1 MRSTADV
8 VIVGGGCMGCSLA
21 WHLAERGLTDVVLIE
36 REAQLATGSTGKNA
50 GGVRH
55 QFSHPANISLSIE
68 SIAMMAEFEARVGAP
83 IDFHQDGYLF
93 LVSKAVNVAAFQQ
106 NIALQCRMGIDVQW
120 LSAEDALPIAPGLD
134 LTGVR
139 GAAWCAADG
148 VADPNGV
155 TMGFAKGAQARGVEI
170 VRETEVTGVRLAGH
184 HIAGVQTSRGS
195 ISTPVLVNAAGPWAK
210 AIGRYCGVDLP
221 VEPERRHIFIATPER
236 GGSWD
241 APEWEGR
248 MPRSRVLVIDFES
261 TFYFHREGPGL
272 LFGMG
277 DPDETPGFDVT
288 VRWDFLPKV
297 TEMAV
302 RRLPAMADAAVS
314 HAWAGLYEMTP
325 DHNPIIGPSADVSG
339 FYTIAGFSGH
349 GFQHAPAAG
358 RILADLI
365 TGRDPQFDLTPFA
378 ADRFARATRSG
389 ELNVV

>member
-1 MRSTADV
+1 
-8 VIVGGGCMGCSLA
+8 
-21 WHLAERGLTDVVLIE
+21 
-36 REAQLATGSTGKNA
+36 
-50 GGVRH
+50 
-55 QFSHPANISLSIE
+55 
-68 SIAMMAEFEARVGAP
+68 
-83 IDFHQDGYLF
+83 
-93 LVSKAVNVAAFQQ
+93 VAAFQQ
-106 NIALQCRMGIDVQW
+106 NIALQRGMGVNAEW
-120 LSAEDALPIAPGLD
+120 LSAEEAARKAPGID
-134 LTGVR
+134 VSGVR

-170 VRETEVTGVRLAGH
+170 VRETEVTGVRLQGH
-184 HIAGVQTSRGS
+184 RITDVQTTRGS
-195 ISTPVLVNAAGPWAK
+195 ISTPILVNAAGPWAK
-210 AIGRYCGVDLP
+210 SIGRLCGVDVP

-248 MPRSRVLVIDFES
+248 IPRSRVLVIDFES
-261 TFYFHREGPGL
+261 TFYFHREGPGV

-277 DPDETPGFDVT
+277 DPDEAPGFDIT
-288 VRWDFLPKV
+288 VRWDFLPRV
-297 TEMAV
+297 TEVAI

-339 FYTIAGFSGH
+339 FFTIAGFSGH

-358 RILADLI
+358 RILADVL
-365 TGRDPQFDLTPFA
+365 TGRDPRFDLSPFA
-378 ADRFARATRSG
+378 ADRFARTTRSG

>member
-21 WHLAERGLTDVVLIE
+21 WHLAERGLTNVILIE

-68 SIAMMAEFEARVGAP
+68 SIGMMAEFEARVGAP

-106 NIALQCRMGIDVQW
+106 NIALQRRMGIDVQW

-184 HIAGVQTSRGS
+184 HTAGVQTSRGS

-210 AIGRYCGVDLP
+210 AIGRYCGVDVP

-236 GGSWD
+236 GSSWD

-248 MPRSRVLVIDFES
+248 IPRSRVLVIDFES

-277 DPDETPGFDVT
+277 DPDEMPGFDVT

-297 TEMAV
+297 TEVAV
-302 RRLPAMADAAVS
+302 KRLPAMADAAVS

-365 TGRDPQFDLTPFA
+365 TGRDPHFDLTPFA
-378 ADRFARATRSG
+378 ADRFVKASRSG